1 MTLGQHLDREVDF
14 EGLARWIAL
23 ELLAKLVR
31 HLHILEH
38 DLKALRE
45 LAPTLFLEL
54 ENESSLG
61 FFADLALFKQ
71 ALCKATDIEALENIL
86 IEQIA
91 ENMYDLVQAFGQFC
105 LLNILEVFLEHLI

>member
-1 MTLGQHLDREVDF
+1 MALGQYLDREVDF
-14 EGLARWIAL
+14 EGFASLIAL

-54 ENESSLG
+54 ENESCLG
-61 FFADLALFKQ
+61 FLADLALFKQ
-71 ALCKATDIEALENIL
+71 ALCKATDVEAFKHVFV
-86 IEQIA
+86 EQVA
-91 ENMYDLVQAFGQFC
+91 ENMNDFVKSFGQFS
-105 LLNILEVFLEHLI
+105 LLNILEVFL

>member
-1 MTLGQHLDREVDF
+1 MALGQHLDREVDF
-14 EGLARWIAL
+14 ELLARRIAL

-71 ALCKATDIEALENIL
+71 ALCKATDVEALKH
-86 IEQIA
+86 
-91 ENMYDLVQAFGQFC
+91 
-105 LLNILEVFLEHLI
+105 VFV